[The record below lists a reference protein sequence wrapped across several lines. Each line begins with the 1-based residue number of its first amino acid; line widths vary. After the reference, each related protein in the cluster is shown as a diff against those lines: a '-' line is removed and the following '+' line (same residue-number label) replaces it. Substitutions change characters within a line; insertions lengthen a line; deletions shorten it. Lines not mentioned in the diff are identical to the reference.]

1 MKIIGLV
8 LSGITVLTL
17 ILWLGLQVQP
27 QGFAELTAGGKD
39 ISRMTLPADL
49 PAPVERFYEKVFGE
63 EIPRIDTAVISGRG
77 TMRIQGITM
86 PVRWRFT
93 HQAGHNYRHEI
104 ETTWYGIPILKV
116 NELYVDG
123 TGRLE
128 LPFGISEGSRIDQ
141 GANLGLWSET
151 VWMTSV
157 WITDPRVSW
166 EAVDENTAVLVV
178 PFEER
183 AQRFIVRFDPQTGL
197 IRLMESMRY
206 KGEESQEK
214 ILWLNQVQEWGE
226 LNQVMTPVQIALIW
240 FDEGTPWAE
249 LSVESI
255 QYNLDVEDR
264 FQEKGN

>member
-8 LSGITVLTL
+8 LSGIVVLML

-27 QGFAELTAGGKD
+27 QGFPELAAGGKEV
-39 ISRMTLPADL
+39 SRVALPDDL
-49 PAPVERFYEKVFGE
+49 PAPVERFYEKVFGG

-93 HQAGHNYRHEI
+93 HQVGKNYRHEI
-104 ETTWYGIPILKV
+104 ETTWFGIPILKV
-116 NELYVDG
+116 NELYMDG

-128 LPFGISEGSRIDQ
+128 LPFGISEGPRIDQ

-151 VWMTSV
+151 VWMASG
-157 WITDPRVSW
+157 WITDPRVRW
-166 EAVDENTAVLVV
+166 EAVDADTALLIV
-178 PFEER
+178 PFEEGT
-183 AQRFIVRFDPQTGL
+183 QRFIVRFDPQTDL

-226 LNQVMTPVQIALIW
+226 LNQVFTPVQIALIW

-249 LSVESI
+249 LSVESV
-255 QYNLDVEDR
+255 QYNLEVEDV

>member
-8 LSGITVLTL
+8 FSGITVLTL

-27 QGFAELTAGGKD
+27 QGFAELAAGGKD
-39 ISRMTLPADL
+39 ISRTTLPADL

-93 HQAGHNYRHEI
+93 HQAGHHYRHEI

-128 LPFGISEGSRIDQ
+128 LPFGISEGPRIDQ

-151 VWMTSV
+151 VWMASV

-178 PFEER
+178 PFEEG